1 MALTPN
7 LSGRVAVV
15 TGASSG
21 MGEATARLLAAHG
34 AAVALLARR
43 AGRLEHLAVD
53 IRAAGG
59 TAVAIPVD
67 VTDSD
72 AVKAAAARVQD
83 ELGDASIVFN
93 NAGIMLPN
101 PILDHREDEW
111 ATQIDVN
118 VRGAVATIGAFV
130 DQLVET
136 ATAGKPADLINTSSI
151 AAQNLFPEFAVYSAS
166 KAFVAHLSRHLRMEL
181 GAKGVRVSDVA
192 PGGVD
197 TELIDHVT
205 HDGVR
210 AHMAASN
217 EARTVLTGQDIA
229 EVVAFLVALPAR
241 VNLQEVVVMP
251 TTQAG

>member
-1 MALTPN
+1 MAFTPD

-21 MGEATARLLAAHG
+21 MGEATARLLAARG
-34 AAVALLARR
+34 ASVALLARR
-43 AGRLEHLAVD
+43 ADRLESLASY
-53 IRAAGG
+53 IRSSGG
-59 TAVAIPVD
+59 TAVAVPVD
-67 VTDSD
+67 VTDSG
-72 AVKAAAARVQD
+72 AMKVVAARVKD
-83 ELGDASIVFN
+83 ELGGASIVFN

-130 DQLVET
+130 DQLVES
-136 ATAGKPADLINTSSI
+136 AQGGRPADLVNTSSI

-181 GAKGVRVSDVA
+181 GSKGVRVADVA

-210 AHMAASN
+210 VHMAASN
-217 EARTVLTGQDIA
+217 EARTVLTGEDIA
-229 EVVAFLVALPAR
+229 EVVAFLVALPGH

-251 TTQAG
+251 TSQAS